1 MVEFVHQ
8 EVMRATKTIVGVVRY
23 VALSCDEMF
32 IIDNQSWLFIHYYV
46 VHNWVKIPIFI
57 SLDKVLEG
65 SDSDNLTKVKMEM
78 LIIGGGFP
86 RN

>member
-1 MVEFVHQ
+1 MV
-8 EVMRATKTIVGVVRY
+8 
-23 VALSCDEMF
+23 D
-32 IIDNQSWLFIHYYV
+32 
-46 VHNWVKIPIFI
+46 NWVRIPIFI

-65 SDSDNLTKVKMEM
+65 SDSDNLTEVKMEM